1 MYLAMHTWMRAEP
14 IEAAIRRIA
23 PLGYEALEISGEPDQ
38 HDVGEVRRLLTGH
51 GIRCFGAVTLMLGER
66 NLLAADEG
74 QRARS
79 IDYVNDCITMVKE
92 LGGEEISVVPATVGK
107 ITPDSTPE
115 REWQWAVEALKEV
128 YDHGIKSGVRIGIEP
143 INRFETYFINRGDQA
158 IALAEAVGPECGVCL
173 DIFHMNIEETDPLAA
188 IRRAGDR
195 LIDFHV
201 ADNNRMAPG
210 MGSLDWP
217 AIIATLEEVGYDG
230 PLSVEFCAPIDRTP
244 ADPHPDAVERAPVD
258 ISPEQK
264 RFLEEHGSTTIS
276 ESFYSFLVE
285 TSAQTLLPL
294 T

>member
-14 IEAAIRRIA
+14 IEAAIRRIG
-23 PLGYEALEISGEPDQ
+23 PLGYRALEISGEPER
-38 HDVGEVRRLLTGH
+38 HDVDQVRRLLSEH

-74 QRARS
+74 ARARS
-79 IDYVNDCITMVKE
+79 IAYVNDCITMVKE
-92 LGGEEISVVPATVGK
+92 LGGEEISIVPGTVGMF
-107 ITPDSTPE
+107 TAVSNLLNDWESTVIYPI
-115 REWQWAVEALKEV
+115 ALHDPV
-128 YDHGIKSGVRIGIEP
+128 PISGVRLGIEP

-173 DIFHMNIEETDPLAA
+173 DIFHMNIEETDVLAA

-195 LIDFHV
+195 LVDFHV

-210 MGSLDWP
+210 MGTLDWP
-217 AIIATLEEVGYDG
+217 AIVETLDEIGYDG

-244 ADPHPDAVERAPVD
+244 ANPHPDALERDPID

-264 RFLEEHGSTTIS
+264 KFLEEHGSASIS
-276 ESFYSFLVE
+276 EAFYSFLVE

-294 T
+294 I